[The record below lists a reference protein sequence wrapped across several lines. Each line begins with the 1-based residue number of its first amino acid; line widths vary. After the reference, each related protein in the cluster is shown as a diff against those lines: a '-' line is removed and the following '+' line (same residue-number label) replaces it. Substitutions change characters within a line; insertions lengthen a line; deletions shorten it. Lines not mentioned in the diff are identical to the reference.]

1 MDQNF
6 VKTGKVKF
14 VYLHMAFIGNESE
27 WAANA
32 TECANEQG
40 KFWEYHDKVF
50 ENQGGENKGAYA
62 KPVLKRFAKE
72 IGLDSAKFDPCLDQD
87 KYLAKVRADTA
98 KAQQMGVRST
108 PSFFINGKFL
118 EGALPYEQFAQI
130 INSLLPK

>member
-1 MDQNF
+1 
-6 VKTGKVKF
+6 
-14 VYLHMAFIGNESE
+14 MAFIGNESE